1 MCEQILSTEHAS
13 LSVAHAAR
21 AHVTHTTNII
31 ELDEVTPF
39 DGPAKSL
46 LGFGF
51 CIVAIEAEPFK
62 ICHMAIPTVAINV
75 VELGAPWPRYI
86 PKYPACHLHPSIHV

>member
-1 MCEQILSTEHAS
+1 MH
-13 LSVAHAAR
+13 
-21 AHVTHTTNII
+21 HVVWCLWAGVVQRLTHTTNII

-75 VELGAPWPRYI
+75 VELGAPWPRYV
-86 PKYPACHLHPSIHV
+86 PKYPACHLGHPSIHV